1 MQEEMPFESELVT
14 RIGWL
19 IRLRWI
25 AVIGT
30 SAVVVG
36 ASILLPGQLQTWPLL
51 AVTAVIAVYNVLFEL
66 DLRSVRLGPA
76 GRERLRQATV
86 LASLQIVLDLL
97 ALAILLH
104 FSGGLENPMGIFFVF
119 HVIIACILLR
129 RGIAFAMTGLAVV
142 LVSGLAIVGYVGVLP
157 HYHLSLVS
165 GDLYRAPVAL
175 AAYTVTIDLVLVIVA
190 FLTSSIS
197 ARLRQRDALLLQS
210 NASCRLRSEELAQL
224 NSELQRVDAERTRF
238 VVLVTHELRAPIATI
253 HSALEL
259 VRGGYTTPAET
270 EEMLD
275 RAQRRTTELLAL
287 IRDLLD
293 LSRIREAGRAAGSEH
308 AVAPLQLDS
317 LLRET
322 AEFMGPEIARHDLSL
337 EIEVPEHLAQVR
349 IPADQAKLVWTNLLS
364 NAVKYNRPGGV
375 IRVSLGQDAS
385 HVIGRVS
392 DTGIGIAADDLTHV
406 FDEFFR
412 ASNAKL
418 ASPHGSG
425 VGMATVRRVLE
436 SWGGQISVES
446 ELGKG
451 TVFRFVL
458 PLA

>member
-25 AVIGT
+25 AVMGT

-51 AVTAVIAVYNVLFEL
+51 ATTAAIAVYNVLLDL

-76 GRERLRQATV
+76 GEERLRQATV
-86 LASLQIVLDLL
+86 LASLQIALDLL
-97 ALAILLH
+97 ALATLLH
-104 FSGGLENPMGIFFVF
+104 FSGGLENPMGMFFVF

-129 RGIAFAMTGLAVV
+129 RGIAFAMTGLAVA
-142 LVSGLAIVGYVGVLP
+142 LVSGLAIVGYAGVLP

-175 AAYTVTIDLVLVIVA
+175 AAYAVTIELVLVIVA

-210 NASCRLRSEELAQL
+210 NASCRLRSDELAQL
-224 NSELQRVDAERTRF
+224 NAELQRVDAERTRF

-293 LSRIREAGRAAGSEH
+293 LSRIREAGRAGGSEH

-337 EIEVPEHLAQVR
+337 EIEVPEHLALVR
-349 IPADQAKLVWTNLLS
+349 IPGDQAKLVWTNLLS

-375 IRVSLGQDAS
+375 IRVSLGQDAI
-385 HVIGRVS
+385 HLTGEVS
-392 DTGIGIAADDLTHV
+392 DTGIGIAADDLPHV

-418 ASPHGSG
+418 ASAHGSG

-436 SWGGQISVES
+436 NWGGQISVES

-458 PLA
+458 PMA